1 VSLTYFVHG
10 QLILIGYSV
19 PHGWDKAPNPLRES
33 PGARQ
38 QYMVACKE
46 LRRMFEIDEDDE
58 EDHKHADLPCRKY
71 HKSVD
76 MGKLQVPQ
84 A

>member
-1 VSLTYFVHG
+1 MLFDTLLT
-10 QLILIGYSV
+10 LYSVPGV

-46 LRRMFEIDEDDE
+46 LRRMFEIEDDNDGDE
-58 EDHKHADLPCRKY
+58 SDEGTELPCRKY

-76 MGKLQVPQ
+76 LGRV
-84 A
+84 

>member
-1 VSLTYFVHG
+1 
-10 QLILIGYSV
+10 
-19 PHGWDKAPNPLRES
+19 
-33 PGARQ
+33 
-38 QYMVACKE
+38 MVACKE
-46 LRRMFEIDEDDE
+46 LRRMFEIDEDEE